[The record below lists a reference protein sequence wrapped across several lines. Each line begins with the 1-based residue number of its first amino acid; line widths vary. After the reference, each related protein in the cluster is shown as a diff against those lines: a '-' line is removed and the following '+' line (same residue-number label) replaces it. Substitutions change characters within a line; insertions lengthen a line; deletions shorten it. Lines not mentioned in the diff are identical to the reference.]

1 MSALVRLFALLLICT
16 VAPTYADELVAD
28 LSTSQVTIQTD
39 FTGETILLFGAIDTS
54 TRQTGKI
61 APSKLDTNPLDIVII
76 IRGPDQD
83 LTIRRKD
90 RTFGIWA
97 NNAALPLR
105 AVPAYYAVAASR
117 PLAQIATP
125 QELAK
130 HGAGLAYLPIHK
142 ASPKP
147 TRQADKSATTQPQAQ
162 AFIDGLIRNKKARG
176 LYSEVSDGVRII
188 GGRLFRAE
196 IALPSGVPVGNYRAD
211 ILLFRNGKVVSKQ
224 SNPLNVDIQGIEQLL
239 YMLAHQLPAFYGA
252 AGVLIAFVSGW
263 GAAILFR
270 RRA

>member
-1 MSALVRLFALLLICT
+1 VHFAPPQYL
-16 VAPTYADELVAD
+16 
-28 LSTSQVTIQTD
+28 
-39 FTGETILLFGAIDTS
+39 
-54 TRQTGKI
+54 
-61 APSKLDTNPLDIVII
+61 PS
-76 IRGPDQD
+76 
-83 LTIRRKD
+83 
-90 RTFGIWA
+90 
-97 NNAALPLR
+97 
-105 AVPAYYAVAASR
+105 
-117 PLAQIATP
+117 LAQS
-125 QELAK
+125 
-130 HGAGLAYLPIHK
+130 LAYFPYHNAGPL
-142 ASPKP
+142 P
-147 TRQADKSATTQPQAQ
+147 TRQARKCASPPPQAH

>member
-1 MSALVRLFALLLICT
+1 MPVLIRLFVLLFIWSI
-16 VAPTYADELVAD
+16 APSSADELVAD

-117 PLAQIATP
+117 PLSQIATP
-125 QELAK
+125 RELAK

-142 ASPKP
+142 ASHKP
-147 TRQADKSATTQPQAQ
+147 ATQEAQ
-162 AFIDGLIRNKKARG
+162 AFIDGLIRNKKERG

-211 ILLFRNGKVVSKQ
+211 ILLFRNGKVVNKQ

>member
-1 MSALVRLFALLLICT
+1 MPAS
-16 VAPTYADELVAD
+16 ADELVAD

-54 TRQTGKI
+54 SRQTGKI
-61 APSKLDTNPLDIVII
+61 APSKLDTNTLDIIII
-76 IRGPDQD
+76 IRGPNQA

-97 NNAALPLR
+97 NNAALPLQS
-105 AVPAYYAVAASR
+105 VPAYYAVAASR
-117 PLAQIATP
+117 PLTHIATP
-125 QELAK
+125 QELTK
-130 HGAGLAYLPIHK
+130 HGAGLAYLPIQQ
-142 ASPKP
+142 ASHTPA
-147 TRQADKSATTQPQAQ
+147 TQADDSHTTQQQ
-162 AFIDGLIRNKKARG
+162 SRAFIDGLIRNKKARG

-224 SNPLNVDIQGIEQLL
+224 SNALNVDIRGIEQLL

-252 AGVLIAFVSGW
+252 VGVLIAFVSGW

>member
-1 MSALVRLFALLLICT
+1 MSAFVRLFALLLIWSI
-16 VAPTYADELVAD
+16 APTSADELVAD

-54 TRQTGKI
+54 DRQTGKI

-117 PLAQIATP
+117 PLAQIATQ

-142 ASPKP
+142 ASHQP
-147 TRQADKSATTQPQAQ
+147 ATQRQAQ

-196 IALPSGVPVGNYRAD
+196 IALPSGVPVGNYQAD
-211 ILLFRNGKVVSKQ
+211 ILLFRKGKVVSKQ
-224 SNPLNVDIQGIEQLL
+224 SNTLNVDIQGIEQLL